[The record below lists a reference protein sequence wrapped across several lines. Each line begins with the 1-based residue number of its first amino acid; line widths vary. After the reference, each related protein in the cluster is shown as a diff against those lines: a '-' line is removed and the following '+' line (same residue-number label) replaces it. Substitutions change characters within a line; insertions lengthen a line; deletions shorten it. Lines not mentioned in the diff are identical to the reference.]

1 MPKNRAFTLIELT
14 VVVVV
19 LAILAAT
26 AIPRYFDHSARAK
39 VAAARASRAAL
50 VEAVNQH
57 RLANAANGAATV
69 WPASIDTVLT
79 DLGGDRKLNPFVDPA
94 QAVYNTDGASD
105 PTKFHPINKTVES
118 AMSISVGAIWY
129 NNLTGS
135 VRFRVPQQ
143 ATTGATIALYNE
155 VNTSSITDLAQTSP

>member
-19 LAILAAT
+19 LAILAAV
-26 AIPRYFDHSARAK
+26 ALPKYFEHSARAK

-50 VEAVNQH
+50 VEAVNHQ
-57 RLANAANGAATV
+57 RLANAANASASL
-69 WPASIDTVLT
+69 WPASIDTVLM

-105 PTKFHPINKTVES
+105 PTKFHPLNKTVES
-118 AMSISVGAIWY
+118 AMGIGVGAIWY

-143 ATTGATIALYNE
+143 ATTGATIVLYNE
-155 VNTSSITDLAQTSP
+155 VNSSSITNLAQTSP